1 MKGYA
6 ADEVYDPGNGDM
18 RFRHNWEHMQQIKND
33 IAGEDAKCF
42 EVYSAQSRVV
52 NTDNVY
58 WLFVMPPGQ
67 SMSTGILWM
76 GQKVGRCVLSG
87 ISKTSPRW
95 TWGMLE
101 KLASWKLKLAVAQ
114 AASTLAKCHC
124 LCYPSSW

>member
-1 MKGYA
+1 
-6 ADEVYDPGNGDM
+6 M
-18 RFRHNWEHMQQIKND
+18 RNTLQFIRT
-33 IAGEDAKCF
+33 G
-42 EVYSAQSRVV
+42 RVV

-58 WLFVMPPGQ
+58 WLFVMAPGGDYGH
-67 SMSTGILWM
+67 MLWPENRNM
-76 GQKVGRCVLSG
+76 VQAD